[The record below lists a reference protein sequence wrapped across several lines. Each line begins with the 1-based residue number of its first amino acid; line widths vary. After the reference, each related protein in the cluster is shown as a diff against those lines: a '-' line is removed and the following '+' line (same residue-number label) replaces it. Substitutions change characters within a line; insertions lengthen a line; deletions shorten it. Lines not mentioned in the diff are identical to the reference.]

1 MRLYIPLTDE
11 AGDLLHSI
19 ASRETRDLRM
29 QAKRLLEQAIL
40 AAATDE
46 DWQYRRHWEDIRA
59 TPVDDAGEGE

>member
-1 MRLYIPLTDE
+1 
-11 AGDLLHSI
+11 
-19 ASRETRDLRM
+19 M